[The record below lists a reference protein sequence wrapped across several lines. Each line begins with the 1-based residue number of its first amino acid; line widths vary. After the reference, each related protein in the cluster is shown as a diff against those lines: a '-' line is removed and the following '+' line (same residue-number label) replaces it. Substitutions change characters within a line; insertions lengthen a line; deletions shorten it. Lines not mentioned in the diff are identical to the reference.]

1 MELPINTMTLILA
14 IVLTF
19 VVTTIAYILLRN
31 LKQSRY
37 DSELRRAELE
47 SLRKALENKM
57 YDLNER
63 LISNEY
69 RWKDINHLLLE
80 TSRNTEKETRNLKMH
95 HSGFLKSNGIKQDDL
110 NIDSKLVFVLTP
122 FNDRFYDDYSTIK
135 NVCTEVGFNCSRGDE
150 EYFNSDIFAHILKQL
165 VKARI
170 IIANL
175 NGRNPNVLY
184 ELGIAQAMDKPVI
197 LLSRTPD
204 DIPIDIRSKKFIIYK
219 NEEELQNNLK
229 KELIRILNTTPN
241 TV

>member
-37 DSELRRAELE
+37 DRELRRAELE
-47 SLRKALENKM
+47 SLRKTLENKM

-80 TSRNTEKETRNLKMH
+80 TSRNTEKEIRNLKIH
-95 HSGFLKSNGIKQDDL
+95 HSSFLKSNGIKQNDL

-122 FNDRFYDDYSTIK
+122 FNDRFYGDYSTIK

-241 TV
+241 NV